1 MNREERST
9 KNLFTKVPECVFY
22 VTLGG
27 LLSSITSPTFAH
39 YFKRECKTISL
50 GKNGFFEKCLDIVY
64 MMSFKFYNQA

>member
-39 YFKRECKTISL
+39 YLKENVKQSP
-50 GKNGFFEKCLDIVY
+50 
-64 MMSFKFYNQA
+64 